1 MKRLIGLILKENAST
16 LASLCALYH
25 VSVILQ
31 NSLNS
36 KIEYQTVKTN
46 VREILFNPYEQMEEK
61 DNEGKKTEDEE
72 N

>member
-1 MKRLIGLILKENAST
+1 M
-16 LASLCALYH
+16 SLCALYH

-61 DNEGKKTEDEE
+61 DNEGKKIEDEE